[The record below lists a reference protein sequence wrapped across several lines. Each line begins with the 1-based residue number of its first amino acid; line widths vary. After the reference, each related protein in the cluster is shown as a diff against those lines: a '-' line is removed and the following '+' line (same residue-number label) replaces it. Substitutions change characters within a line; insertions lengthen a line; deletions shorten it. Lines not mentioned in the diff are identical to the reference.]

1 MALRLG
7 SVGTC
12 NVSVS
17 REWDGHGRSVG
28 RSVDAR
34 GPVDH
39 DSVGLAQARP
49 NVSRCNSLRKRT
61 STYLRSSSIRYYKGR
76 KKSVLSQKHEH

>member
-1 MALRLG
+1 MAAWQLG
-7 SVGTC
+7 SVSTC

-28 RSVDAR
+28 RLIGRSVDAR

-39 DSVGLAQARP
+39 NSVGLAQARP
-49 NVSRCNSLRKRT
+49 NYGVQWFFTQLLVKNQ
-61 STYLRSSSIRYYKGR
+61 Y
-76 KKSVLSQKHEH
+76 